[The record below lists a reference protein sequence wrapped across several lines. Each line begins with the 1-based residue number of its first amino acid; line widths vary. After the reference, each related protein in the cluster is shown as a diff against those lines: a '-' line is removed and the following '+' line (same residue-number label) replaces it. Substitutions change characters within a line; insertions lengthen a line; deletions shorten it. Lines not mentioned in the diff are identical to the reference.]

1 MGGIAG
7 LMAFENFI
15 KEEKGRLVNYAI
27 LLAIIFFL
35 LFINY
40 LFIKPLISL
49 PAPLYGG
56 DYYFQL
62 SQTNHVKYGGSP
74 LESSNIVGAL
84 PSYFVIYSAFTGW
97 IARIFSINAI
107 LAEFSFSYIIIIL
120 SAIVMFFLSLKLF
133 KNDLMSIIAV
143 LSLVTVSA
151 FPIVKY
157 TVMVEALLIPL
168 LFLCIYNFITKKSLI
183 NSAILGVVYGLV
195 GLGHAVAFMASSVL
209 MAFVFIYFEI
219 LANPDLK
226 IRKIKE
232 TKKIEFK
239 KLLNAIWPYLI
250 VLAIALPIIM
260 LWWFK
265 PVFVYHGQ
273 TSLHQIDA
281 NNTDWS
287 QGSIQFNFLFDTLK
301 TTFFNFANIYTIIFS
316 LLNIAGLLALFFL
329 KTKNTQLRFVKFI
342 IVSAFILV
350 FHYFITQNLLG
361 FNLVPEYISYLI
373 LEPAKVLMLCLGAY
387 FIYNLLKKFVF
398 KTDNNA
404 NNSHNTLVNYAFF
417 GITIILM
424 LAWQVN
430 AYNHR
435 VDNKWYGAGFNELPP
450 NIKEL
455 SNYLVANTNVYDTI
469 LTSKELGFALN
480 SLSGRKLVI
489 TRRAHTDPFIDLD
502 SREIDSAIVL
512 YGNDSAPRKEIIQ
525 KYNIKYLYWDNY
537 WIQSEFQIN
546 EQGQIEGW
554 FDPLV
559 MFDSPEKQETL
570 KAYNVSFFT
579 QNTWID
585 PAVKGEYVKKFN
597 LLFISPQNYNS
608 FAHPWNNGLDSYL
621 QEVWNY
627 SQSGAVVS
635 RLYKI
640 VNID

>member
-1 MGGIAG
+1 MEGIAG

-15 KEEKGRLVNYAI
+15 KEEKNRLVNYAI

-120 SAIVMFFLSLKLF
+120 SAIVIFFLSLKLF
-133 KNDLMSIIAV
+133 KNHLLSTIAV

-183 NSAILGVVYGLV
+183 NSIILGAVYGLV
-195 GLGHAVAFMASSVL
+195 GLGHAVAFMASSIL

-219 LANPDLK
+219 LVNPDLK
-226 IRKIKE
+226 IKKMKE
-232 TKKIEFK
+232 TKKIELK
-239 KLLNAIWPYLI
+239 KLLNAMWPYFI
-250 VLAIALPIIM
+250 VLAIALPIVM

-265 PVFVYHGQ
+265 PIFVYHGQ

-287 QGSIQFNFLFDTLK
+287 QSRIQFSFLYDILK
-301 TTFFNFANIYTIIFS
+301 STFFNFTDIFTIIFS

-329 KTKNTQLRFVKFI
+329 KTKNTQVRFVKFI
-342 IVSAFILV
+342 IVSAFILA

-417 GITIILM
+417 GIIIILM

-502 SREIDSAIVL
+502 SREINAAIVL
-512 YGNDSAPRKEIIQ
+512 YGNGSAPRKEIIQ

-546 EQGQIEGW
+546 EQGQIAGW

-570 KAYNVSFFT
+570 NAYNVSFFT

-585 PAVKGEYVKKFN
+585 PAVKGEHIKKFN

-608 FAHPWNNGLDSYL
+608 FTHPWNNGLDSYL

-640 VNID
+640 VNIN

>member
-1 MGGIAG
+1 MT
-7 LMAFENFI
+7 FETFI
-15 KEEKGRLVNYAI
+15 KEEKSRLVNYAI
-27 LLAIIFFL
+27 LLAVIFFL
-35 LFINY
+35 LLINY
-40 LFIKPLISL
+40 LFIKPLVSL

-74 LESSNIVGAL
+74 LTSSNIVGGL

-107 LAEFSFSYIIIIL
+107 QAEFSFTYIIIIL

-133 KNDLMSIIAV
+133 KNPLISAIAV
-143 LSLVTVSA
+143 LYLIAVA
-151 FPIVKY
+151 GFPIVKY
-157 TVMVEALLIPL
+157 TILVELLLIPL
-168 LFLCIYNFITKKSLI
+168 LFLCIYNFINKKSLI
-183 NSAILGVVYGLV
+183 NAIILGIAYGMV

-226 IRKIKE
+226 IKKIKE
-232 TKKIEFK
+232 TKKIDFK
-239 KLLNAIWPYLI
+239 KLFCSVWPYLV
-250 VLAIALPIIM
+250 VLVVALPLIL

-265 PVFVYHGQ
+265 PIFVYHGQ

-287 QGSIQFNFLFDTLK
+287 QASIQFGFVFDTLK
-301 TTFFNFANIYTIIFS
+301 AAFFNFTNIYTIIFS
-316 LLNIAGLLALFFL
+316 LLGIAGLLALFFL
-329 KTKNTQLRFVKFI
+329 KTRNSQIRFVKFI

-361 FNLVPEYISYLI
+361 FNLVSEYISYLI
-373 LEPAKVLMLCLGAY
+373 LEPAKVLLLCLGAY
-387 FIYNLLKKFVF
+387 FIYNLLKKLVF
-398 KTDNNA
+398 KTDNNDG
-404 NNSHNTLVNYAFF
+404 NNTRNTIVKYAFF
-417 GITIILM
+417 GTIIILV
-424 LAWQVN
+424 LVWQVN
-430 AYNHR
+430 SYNHR
-435 VDNKWYGAGFNELPP
+435 TDNRWYGAGYSELPP
-450 NIKEL
+450 NMKEL
-455 SNYLVANTNVYDTI
+455 STYLVANTNVYDTI

-502 SREIDSAIVL
+502 SREIDTAIVL
-512 YGNDSAPRKEIIQ
+512 YGNGSAPRKEIIQ

-546 EQGQIEGW
+546 EQGQITGW

-585 PAVKGEYVKKFN
+585 PAVKGEHIKKFD

-608 FAHPWNNGLDSYL
+608 FEHPWDNELDSYL

-627 SQSGAVVS
+627 TQSGVVVS

-640 VNID
+640 VNI

>member
-1 MGGIAG
+1 MT
-7 LMAFENFI
+7 FENFI
-15 KEEKGRLVNYAI
+15 KEEKGRLANYAI
-27 LLAIIFFL
+27 LLAVIFFL

-84 PSYFVIYSAFTGW
+84 PSYFVVYSAFTGW

-107 LAEFSFSYIIIIL
+107 QAEFGFSYIIIIL
-120 SAIVMFFLSLKLF
+120 SAIVIFFLSLKLF
-133 KNDLMSIIAV
+133 KNHLISIIAV
-143 LSLVTVSA
+143 LSLVTVTA

-183 NSAILGVVYGLV
+183 NSIILGIAYGLV

-209 MAFVFIYFEI
+209 MVFVFIYFEI
-219 LANPDLK
+219 LVNPDLK

-232 TKKIEFK
+232 TKKIDFR
-239 KLLNAIWPYLI
+239 KLLRAILPYVI

-265 PVFVYHGQ
+265 PIFVYHGQ

-287 QGSIQFNFLFDTLK
+287 QSSIQFNFLFDTLK

-329 KTKNTQLRFVKFI
+329 KTKNHQLRFVKFI

-361 FNLVPEYISYLI
+361 FNLVSEYIFYLI
-373 LEPAKVLMLCLGAY
+373 LEPAKVLLLCLGAY

-398 KTDNNA
+398 KTDNDA
-404 NNSHNTLVNYAFF
+404 NTSHNALVNYTFF
-417 GITIILM
+417 GIIIILM

-430 AYNHR
+430 SYNHR
-435 VDNKWYGAGFNELPP
+435 ADNKWYSAGFSDLPP
-450 NIKEL
+450 NMKEL

-502 SREIDSAIVL
+502 SREIDAAIVL
-512 YGNDSAPRKEIIQ
+512 YGNSSAPRKELIQ

-546 EQGQIEGW
+546 EQGQITGW

-585 PAVKGEYVKKFN
+585 PAVKGEHIKKFD

-608 FAHPWNNGLDSYL
+608 FEHPWDNELDSYL

-627 SQSGAVVS
+627 TQSGVVVS

-640 VNID
+640 VNI